1 MLGDYEKPDGPLS
14 KKQFLDQF
22 PESVVKDGQIVKIRE
37 DLEKR
42 FGETQKIDV
51 NKLNANE
58 PIVPKTH
65 VPEGTD

>member
-1 MLGDYEKPDGPLS
+1 MIR
-14 KKQFLDQF
+14 
-22 PESVVKDGQIVKIRE
+22 DGQIVKIRE

-51 NKLNANE
+51 NKLNAKE

-65 VPEGTD
+65 VPEGTELVVRLRVRTENGGR